1 MRATLFEHPRQLGM
15 KDLPRHAQS
24 LSLDVEAFKNCIDSD
39 RHLAEIDQD
48 AKDAGG
54 VRLTG
59 TPSFIIG
66 KTADKEV
73 SGEVVVGALPLKVFD
88 NAITKALQ

>member
-1 MRATLFEHPRQLGM
+1 MRETLFQHPQQLGM
-15 KDLPRHAQS
+15 EDLSRHAES
-24 LSLDVEAFKNCIDSD
+24 LSLDVDSFMNCLNSD

-48 AKDAGG
+48 AKDAGS
-54 VRLTG
+54 VRLNG

-73 SGEVVVGALPLKVFD
+73 SGEVVVGARPLKVFD
-88 NAITKALQ
+88 SAITKALQ